1 MEGKSL
7 VLTTIAINSIIGL
20 TNRILQIVYY
30 CKTKKDFINDSIGH
44 TTLTFC
50 FLPTGINLFMILV
63 YLIFHNEEMLTPI
76 VKIKHFFIYLF
87 SFEILFPIGVH
98 KSFKTKYSD
107 SADNIIVTMRVVN
120 ALHVMFVAIP
130 QLLIITIHSSAIDKF
145 KAIDIASLVFSCVFI
160 LWSAGYYFLCITK
173 EDDYDSVIF
182 DYAK

>member
-1 MEGKSL
+1 MEGKPL
-7 VLTTIAINSIIGL
+7 VFTTIAINSIIGL

-30 CKTKKDFINDSIGH
+30 CKTTFINDSIGH

-107 SADNIIVTMRVVN
+107 NADNIIVTMRVVN

-130 QLLIITIHSSAIDKF
+130 QLLIISIHSSALDKF
-145 KAIDIASLVFSCVFI
+145 KGIDIANLFFSCIFI
-160 LWSAGYYFLCITK
+160 IWSVGYYFICINK
-173 EDDYDSVIF
+173 EDYYDTVI
-182 DYAK
+182 YEYVK